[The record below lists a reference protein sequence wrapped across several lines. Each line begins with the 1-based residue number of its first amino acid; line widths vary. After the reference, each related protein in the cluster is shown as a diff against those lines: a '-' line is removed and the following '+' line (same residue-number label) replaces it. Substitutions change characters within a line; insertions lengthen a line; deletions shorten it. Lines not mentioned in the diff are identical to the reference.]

1 VSQYLLG
8 AGISVIG
15 HVCPI
20 ALLCSHYGEMA
31 QDGQRTAGRGRGRG
45 RDDSSDEDGVDYR

>member
-1 VSQYLLG
+1 MSQYLLG